1 MLLLVDSAVWVG
13 LNGHGAP
20 HLCPHWRESQF
31 IEALKPATRSANNGV
46 SGHSSAGGLEHH
58 SDRQQFS
65 AGTAFLLVNT
75 QEARGGEDRET
86 FFDKIQQFSSTHR
99 NSFIV
104 MVAALHGPEE
114 WDLMRNIQLR
124 FLGSNLKVIPAHN
137 SAETVKSVLTIVKAT
152 CKPHCETIEE
162 KLLQAKVYIAENSPA
177 WKALDEM

>member
-1 MLLLVDSAVWVG
+1 MASQDTAAPGDWSTTVIVSSSLQDHEVIASLRNQRHKIRVSNSVQTDSIIFP
-13 LNGHGAP
+13 L
-20 HLCPHWRESQF
+20 S
-31 IEALKPATRSANNGV
+31 
-46 SGHSSAGGLEHH
+46 
-58 SDRQQFS
+58 
-65 AGTAFLLVNT
+65 GTAFLLVNT